1 MCFAAAVG
9 MNSRKSGSAKVT
21 SEEEDLMMIPVS
33 LDEKRTAQ
41 QQMWEHAT
49 PYFESWD
56 PCNTLS
62 ALIEQAGAQVTLE
75 CSKLTAEMPQNAAS
89 IPTETPTVPNNESGA
104 ANESALKESTGAAA
118 NESTGAAANEST
130 AAAANESTGA
140 AANESTRKDL
150 VTFVLY

>member
-1 MCFAAAVG
+1 
-9 MNSRKSGSAKVT
+9 
-21 SEEEDLMMIPVS
+21 MMIPVS

-75 CSKLTAEMPQNAAS
+75 CSKLTAECHRCRTQQAYQLRHQLCRTMRAVLQ
-89 IPTETPTVPNNESGA
+89 TK
-104 ANESALKESTGAAA
+104 AL
-118 NESTGAAANEST
+118 
-130 AAAANESTGA
+130 
-140 AANESTRKDL
+140 
-150 VTFVLY
+150 